1 MNRYQILIEY
11 VGTNFR
17 GWQIQK
23 KGQTIQGLIQ
33 EKLSKLLKEKIVLH
47 GQGRTDAGVHAFE
60 QSAHFD
66 CKNKIVDTIKFLK
79 SINHFLNLK
88 LFLKLHWLVVS
99 PLHQPLE
106 KKSLPFHN
114 YFLLKADQA

>member
-23 KGQTIQGLIQ
+23 KGPTIQGLIQ

-47 GQGRTDAGVHAFE
+47 GQGRTDAANVVF
-60 QSAHFD
+60 
-66 CKNKIVDTIKFLK
+66 VDF
-79 SINHFLNLK
+79 
-88 LFLKLHWLVVS
+88 WLVFRS
-99 PLHQPLE
+99 EKRRILHG
-106 KKSLPFHN
+106 
-114 YFLLKADQA
+114 